1 MIWQFGIAGKSQLLI
16 CFAAD
21 PAGSLF
27 AGVDVAK
34 GQYGDSLLRMRDA
47 CAKFHARIAVP
58 PETRDQ

>member
-34 GQYGDSLLRMRDA
+34 VSIIEIL
-47 CAKFHARIAVP
+47 C
-58 PETRDQ
+58 

>member
-1 MIWQFGIAGKSQLLI
+1 MSSRLSGLSFTVSCSTEPENRRDCMIWQFGVAGKSQLLI

-34 GQYGDSLLRMRDA
+34 GQY
-47 CAKFHARIAVP
+47 
-58 PETRDQ
+58 